1 VLRLNLG
8 DLIEW
13 EGAEYT
19 VAATDPMATLLVRL
33 ADGRRIW
40 VDLPSLAAAGD
51 VSLRPIAGRTA
62 GDGVGAGGPPLTGP
76 EAERALWWQAHLNEV
91 IHGVPNPDDASLTPR
106 PGYEQA
112 SKTGRRE
119 VKARELHAAGVTVST
134 RTLRRKEAA
143 YIRGGLRGLLDHRE
157 DNRRTTEVDVR
168 VTDAVLAVY
177 ERAAAGMAL
186 DTRRLGAGVSP
197 GLHPQL
203 CAESDRDHKR
213 RTQVRRP
220 LFVGL

>member
-1 VLRLNLG
+1 MLRLNLG

-19 VAATDPMATLLVRL
+19 VAATDKMATLLVRL

-62 GDGVGAGGPPLTGP
+62 GDGVGAGAPPLTGP
-76 EAERALWWQAHLNEV
+76 EAERALWWQAHLTEV

-119 VKARELHAAGVTVST
+119 VKARELHAAGGHSVDAH
-134 RTLRRKEAA
+134 AA
-143 YIRGGLRGLLDHRE
+143 PQGGRLHPRGSSRSARPSRGQPPNDRG
-157 DNRRTTEVDVR
+157 RC
-168 VTDAVLAVY
+168 
-177 ERAAAGMAL
+177 AG
-186 DTRRLGAGVSP
+186 DRRRLGGLPKGRCRDGSGYPQAWRRGVSRTSSAA
-197 GLHPQL
+197 L
-203 CAESDRDHKR
+203 R
-213 RTQVRRP
+213 RI
-220 LFVGL
+220 

>member
-1 VLRLNLG
+1 MLRLNVG

-19 VAATDPMATLLVRL
+19 VAATDGMATLLVRL

-51 VSLRPIAGRTA
+51 VSLQPIAGRTA

-112 SKTGRRE
+112 SKTRRRE
-119 VKARELHAAGVTVST
+119 VRHASCTPPGSQCRRARCAARRPPTSAGVFAVCWTI
-134 RTLRRKEAA
+134 A
-143 YIRGGLRGLLDHRE
+143 
-157 DNRRTTEVDVR
+157 RTT
-168 VTDAVLAVY
+168 A
-177 ERAAAGMAL
+177 ERPRSMCG
-186 DTRRLGAGVSP
+186 
-197 GLHPQL
+197 
-203 CAESDRDHKR
+203 
-213 RTQVRRP
+213 
-220 LFVGL
+220 